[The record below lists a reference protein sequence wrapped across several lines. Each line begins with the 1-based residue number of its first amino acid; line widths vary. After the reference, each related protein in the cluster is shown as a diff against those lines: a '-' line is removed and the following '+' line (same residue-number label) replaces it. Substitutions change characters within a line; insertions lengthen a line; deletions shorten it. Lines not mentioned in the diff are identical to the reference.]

1 MRRPRSAHAV
11 AALLSACHAVACACL
26 LTLLQIQT
34 ATLPLRAGIDY
45 HDGAQHGRVQPN
57 FELWHLLR
65 PWALYTPQASPA
77 DQEQALLDVIR
88 ALPPTHL
95 RGIGAW
101 ADFQFEGRNPER
113 RRLFERL
120 RRHDVRGAWLRY
132 PPRRMSRVALW
143 AAKGQLMF
151 DLSPRGHG
159 VDCYRTWESLA
170 LGMIVIVQRGPLDS
184 VYDGLPVVIVDD
196 YAQITVERLRQWA
209 REHRAKAAAGAYPTV
224 EVAPGIRL
232 PERVTTEY
240 WLRTMRAAARAA
252 AQLI

>member
-1 MRRPRSAHAV
+1 MAR
-11 AALLSACHAVACACL
+11 LSACLAVACACL
-26 LTLLQIQT
+26 LTALQIQ
-34 ATLPLRAGIDY
+34 AAQAPMPLRAGIDY
-45 HDGAQHGRVQPN
+45 HDGAQYGRLQPN
-57 FELWHLLR
+57 LELWHLLR

-77 DQEQALLDVIR
+77 DQERALLDVIR

-101 ADFQFEGRNPER
+101 ADFQFESRNPER
-113 RRLFERL
+113 RQLFERL

-132 PPRRMSRVALW
+132 PPRRISRVALW

-170 LGMIVIVQRGPLDS
+170 LGMIVIVQRGPLDRL
-184 VYDGLPVVIVDD
+184 YDNLPVVLVDD
-196 YAQITVERLRQWA
+196 YAQITPKLLHQWA

-224 EVAPGIRL
+224 EVAPGVRL

-240 WLRTMRAAARAA
+240 WLRTMRTAAR
-252 AQLI
+252 L